1 MPTGKRFRLRTAIL
15 ALDTSGGK
23 RIAVTVPIGGIIEVA
38 EAPRPEKGGM
48 LVVRWNEKTLRMFVE
63 DVRDR
68 GEEITGRTASA

>member
-1 MPTGKRFRLRTAIL
+1 MPTGKRFRLRTAIV

-38 EAPRPEKGGM
+38 EAPRPKNGWM
-48 LVVRWNEKTLRMFVE
+48 LVVRWNEKALRMFVE

-68 GEEITGRTASA
+68 GEEITERAAGA